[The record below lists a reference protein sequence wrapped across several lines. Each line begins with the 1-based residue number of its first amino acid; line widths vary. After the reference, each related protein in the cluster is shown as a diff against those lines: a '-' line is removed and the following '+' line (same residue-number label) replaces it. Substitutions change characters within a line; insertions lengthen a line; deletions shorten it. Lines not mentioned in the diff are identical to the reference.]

1 MADYYQ
7 ASVDTDTVHG
17 GGGTETVVTLTF
29 DGDGS
34 SWLCI
39 FSAENDGT
47 AVLTATVAGTTYAYG
62 KNTDAAGVYH
72 PFSAALVLTI
82 TGSQDLTIKHTSGS
96 TRRARIIAI
105 RTSALPEVLST
116 YTAATVTTQ
125 STTYV
130 TTDTFTMA
138 AQDADYLI
146 ILSSSNY
153 TTNAGLSAN
162 VSWSAQQLLMD
173 STTTIMESY
182 TWNRTIAPSYYLDY
196 RQSISIYKA
205 TLTFGTHTFTLQH
218 KINHTDGGSNLQHRS
233 IITIK
238 LSNLNY
244 SYVDSGDTEVNGDGG
259 TSATIVFPPSTDGAY
274 LVLQSNE
281 LEGDSAADK
290 YTLTVDSTTEGL
302 THVPGGDLLNHF
314 FSCLKS
320 ATAYSQSSVA
330 TVTYDY
336 ITRRS
341 RIFVLAL
348 ALIKIET
355 KELVAPSCLPDP
367 YDTPMITAEILPKN
381 DQDLGGLLE
390 VVKANINLNAG
401 ASIDDFSI
409 QVRDDD
415 GSIRKR
421 IEHFDPI
428 YIWVSAQGMTRRFW
442 FRIEEIET
450 IRSEDMGNVL
460 ELSGRHY
467 YCHICFRGRTSDVTK
482 TNREITDIMINPT
495 DGLFTKAPEVPT
507 IGVKSSGV
515 TQSSYLEKRGRKLI
529 DMLTELSIFASVSND
544 WRWKLCHGTHDL
556 EWGNP
561 SFHFERS
568 NLELNQYELVINDP
582 TWIDSGSD
590 SREIL
595 NAHDVEYGAW
605 GATGDS
611 TSDDISS
618 MAESWGQSPGY
629 ERRVDLVEAQGDTL
643 ADVMVRSGKNP
654 ARWAVAKM
662 PINLVP
668 SPGMRVVTYGNDS
681 TVPRYANINK
691 VIYDYVYN
699 SDTYQIDALMT
710 LIISGLSQEY
720 QEDTVALKASA
731 ASTASSW
738 QNPVVDVDK
747 YYEGAALLDVT
758 AASGTSPKLN
768 VWVQEEPVNNTVLLL
783 HCNGADA
790 SNSIE
795 DSSTTGKAVTAV
807 NHAQI
812 DTAQSKFG
820 GASLLLDGTDDY
832 CTIPDSDDWNFGT
845 GNFTI
850 DFWVR
855 FNALPA
861 ASAAEHIYAQIPDGS
876 NYQRLLL
883 YNGAGTY
890 YWIFQNVV
898 GGSSTIDVTKSTTV
912 LVNTWYHVALV
923 RSGNN
928 WYIFQN
934 GTQVG
939 TTSNNINPISDFGAV
954 FAVGG
959 HPKTGGY
966 LNACLDELRVT
977 KGLARWTAAFTPPTS
992 EAIVNNTVLLLHCDG
1007 ADTNAS
1013 FLDYS
1018 PMAHTVT
1025 ATGGAQ
1031 YDIAQSKFGGS
1042 SLLLD
1047 GAADSLTF
1055 VDSDDW
1061 YFGAVNF
1068 TIEFWVMFN
1077 TLTNAMVFAGQYV
1090 DADNYWKMWKDT
1102 NANGNKLGL
1111 FFRVGASTKANYVM
1125 ASSWSVATATW
1136 YHVAFVRSA
1145 TTAYVFVN
1153 GVSQTLTETTAFGTN
1168 DVGDIAAVLEI
1179 GEQNATDNIDGWF
1192 DELRICKDLAHYTG
1206 GFNVK
1211 TVPHELFE
1219 TWRFTEM
1226 TSTDMAA
1233 VKLPAHLDRY
1243 LKAYWSISGTTPSFT
1258 FSVDFRGKKPR

>member
-1 MADYYQ
+1 MADYYST
-7 ASVDTDTVHG
+7 AVDDVTTTVALDNVW
-17 GGGTETVVTLTF
+17 TTIATLTF
-29 DGDGS
+29 DGGGS
-34 SWLCI
+34 NWLCI
-39 FSAENDGT
+39 FSAEYAHLAGNVRSSLRARVNGT
-47 AVLTATVAGTTYAYG
+47 LYGSSTHVTATTYF
-62 KNTDAAGVYH
+62 
-72 PFSAALVLTI
+72 PFSAAVVVSI
-82 TGSQDLTIKHTSGS
+82 TGSQTLDIQQTGVGAFGTYTGYC
-96 TRRARIIAI
+96 RRARILAI
-105 RTSALPEVLST
+105 RTSALPDVASI
-116 YTAATVTTQ
+116 YAAAETTTT
-125 STTYV
+125 SATYV
-130 TTDTFTMA
+130 TSDTLTMN
-138 AQDADYLI
+138 AQDAEYLVI
-146 ILSSSNY
+146 VSALHHTTAAYGWVSLLQDSATNLSVGTSW
-153 TTNAGLSAN
+153 NAAIDDPRNLF
-162 VSWSAQQLLMD
+162 M
-173 STTTIMESY
+173 
-182 TWNRTIAPSYYLDY
+182 
-196 RQSISIYKA
+196 ISKV
-205 TLTFGTHTFTLQH
+205 TLTAGAHTFELQH
-218 KINHTDGGSNLQHRS
+218 KLNGAGPTSKLQYRS
-233 IITIK
+233 IIVVK
-238 LSNLNY
+238 LSGMNW
-244 SYVDSGDTEVNGDGG
+244 SYVDSGTTELNGAGG
-259 TSATIVFPPSTDGAY
+259 TGATLVFPVSTTNTHCI
-274 LVLQSNE
+274 LHSNE
-281 LEGDSAADK
+281 LENGTD
-290 YTLTVDSTTEGL
+290 YTLTIDGTTEGNSVL
-302 THVPGGDLLNHF
+302 YSADSLNHF
-314 FSCLKS
+314 MSCLKVGTTYTQ
-320 ATAYSQSSVA
+320 ASVA
-330 TVTYDY
+330 TATYSNKVL
-336 ITRRS
+336 RC
-341 RIFVLAL
+341 RIFILDL
-348 ALIKIET
+348 GLIVT
-355 KELVAPSCLPDP
+355 QQKELVAPSCLPDP
-367 YDTPMITAEILPKN
+367 YDTPMIIAEILPKN

-415 GSIRKR
+415 GSLKKR

-428 YIWVSAQGMTRRFW
+428 YIWMSAQGMTRRFW

-482 TNREITDIMINPT
+482 TNREITDIIINPT
-495 DGLFTKAPEVPT
+495 DGLLTKATEVP
-507 IGVKSSGV
+507 IISVKSSGI

-529 DMLTELSIFASVSND
+529 DMLTELSVFASVSND

-556 EWGNP
+556 EWGIP
-561 SFHFERS
+561 SLHFERS
-568 NLELNQYELVINDP
+568 NLELNQMELVINDP

-595 NAHDVEYGAW
+595 NVHDVEYGQW

-618 MAESWGQSPGY
+618 MAEPWGQSPGY
-629 ERRVDLVEAQGDTL
+629 ERRVDLVSAQGQTL
-643 ADVMVRSGKNP
+643 ADVMIRSGKNP

-662 PINLVP
+662 PISLVP
-668 SPGMRVVTYGNDS
+668 QPGMRMVTYGGDS
-681 TVPRYANINK
+681 TVPRFANINK
-691 VIYDYVYN
+691 VTYDYAYN

-710 LIISGLSQEY
+710 LIVSGLMREY
-720 QEDTVALKASA
+720 QEDTVALKSSA

-738 QNPVVDVDK
+738 QNPQVDVDK

-768 VWVQEEPVNNTVLLL
+768 AWVQEEPVNNIVLLL

-790 SNSIE
+790 STTVE
-795 DSSTTGKAVTAV
+795 DSSTTSKTVTCV

-820 GASLLLDGTDDY
+820 GASLLLDGTDDS
-832 CTIPDSDDWNFGT
+832 CIIPDSDDWNFGDKD
-845 GNFTI
+845 FTI

-855 FNALPA
+855 FNAVPGGA
-861 ASAAEHIYAQIPDGS
+861 AYQAIFSQGNDFD
-876 NYQRLLL
+876 NYHAL
-883 YNGAGTY
+883 YLEAGGGNL
-890 YWIFQNVV
+890 YWTWRVV
-898 GGSSTIDVTKSTTV
+898 SGGTGTVTCTRQTTV
-912 LVNTWYHVALV
+912 VVNTWYYVACV
-923 RSGNN
+923 KSSNN
-928 WYIFQN
+928 WMIFQG

-939 TTSNNINPISDFGAV
+939 ATLTDMDIVPDFTGLFV
-954 FAVGG
+954 IGELLGG
-959 HPKTGGY
+959 GR
-966 LNACLDELRVT
+966 LNGWVDDFRVT

-1025 ATGGAQ
+1025 VTGGAQ

-1047 GAADSLTF
+1047 GNADSLTF

-1061 YFGAVNF
+1061 YFGADNF
-1068 TIEFWVMFN
+1068 TIEFWIRFN

-1090 DADNYWKMWKDT
+1090 DADNYWKVWKDT
-1102 NANGNKLGL
+1102 NANGDKLGL

-1125 ASSWSVATATW
+1125 ASNWSVVAATW

-1153 GVSQTLTETTAFGTN
+1153 GVPQTLTETTAFGTN
-1168 DVGDIAAVLEI
+1168 NVGNIAAVLEI
-1179 GEQNATDNIDGWF
+1179 GEQNATVNVDGWL
-1192 DELRICKDLAHYTG
+1192 DEFRICKGAAHYTAN
-1206 GFNVK
+1206 FNVK

-1226 TSTDMAA
+1226 TSTGMAA

-1243 LKAYWSISGTTPSFT
+1243 IKAYWSISGTNPSFT